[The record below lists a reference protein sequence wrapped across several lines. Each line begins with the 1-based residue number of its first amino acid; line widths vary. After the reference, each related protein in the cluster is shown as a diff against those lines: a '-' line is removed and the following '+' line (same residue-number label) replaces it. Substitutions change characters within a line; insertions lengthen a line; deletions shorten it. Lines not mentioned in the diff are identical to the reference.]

1 MDKLNIDKL
10 KNMTPETKKKLF
22 IGGAALVAVL
32 LVVFI
37 VSIVKSNNEK
47 EEAIELL
54 QLENQQLQLAG
65 EYENLNLQ
73 YQNFESQTQYIKNDS
88 ILQKYTE
95 AKAKVEKLL
104 KELKT
109 QKITSSKRIKE
120 LQDEVASLKGL
131 IRHYLEIIDSLKK
144 ENTSL
149 RAENVQIKSE
159 NKKLTTQVNEAK
171 EKTAHL
177 EERMVLA
184 EKLNI
189 TNLNLECLKKSGK
202 IEKNITKAKQLRVT
216 FTISPNNSTPVGEK
230 ELFIRITNPE
240 GSLLGGERTFVF
252 EDAEVPYTDSKKIEY
267 DGQEVPNLTIYWNV
281 NTVLN
286 PGEYR
291 VEVFADNYRLGS
303 RTFVKK

>member
-1 MDKLNIDKL
+1 MDKL
-10 KNMTPETKKKLF
+10 KNMTPETKKKVF
-22 IGGAALVAVL
+22 IGAAALVAVL
-32 LVVFI
+32 LVIFV

-47 EEAIELL
+47 EAAIELL

-65 EYENLNLQ
+65 EYENLNTQ
-73 YQNFESQTQYIKNDS
+73 YQNFETQTQYIKNDS

-104 KELKT
+104 AELKT

-120 LQDEVASLKGL
+120 LQDEVSSLKGL
-131 IRHYLEIIDSLKK
+131 IRHYISIIDSLKK
-144 ENTSL
+144 ENNSL

-159 NKKLTTQVNEAK
+159 NKKLTSQVNEAK
-171 EKTAHL
+171 EKNAHL

-189 TNLNLECLKKSGK
+189 TNLNLECLKKTGK
-202 IEKNITKAKQLRVT
+202 VEKNITKAKQLKVT

-240 GSLLGGERTFVF
+240 GSLLGGERKFLF
-252 EDAEVPYTDSKKIEY
+252 EGAKVPYTDSKKIEY
-267 DGQEVPNLTIYWNV
+267 DGQEVPNVTIYWDV
-281 NTVLN
+281 TTVLN
-286 PGEYR
+286 PGSYR

-303 RTFVKK
+303 RSFVMK

>member
-1 MDKLNIDKL
+1 MDKL
-10 KNMTPETKKKLF
+10 KNMTPETKKKVF
-22 IGGAALVAVL
+22 IGAAALVAVL
-32 LVVFI
+32 LVIFV

-47 EEAIELL
+47 EAAIELL

-65 EYENLNLQ
+65 EYENLNTQ
-73 YQNFESQTQYIKNDS
+73 YQNFETQTQYIKNDS

-104 KELKT
+104 AELKT

-120 LQDEVASLKGL
+120 LQDEVSSLKGL
-131 IRHYLEIIDSLKK
+131 IRHYISIIDSLKK
-144 ENTSL
+144 ENNSL

-159 NKKLTTQVNEAK
+159 NKKLTSQVNEAK
-171 EKTAHL
+171 EKNAHL

-189 TNLNLECLKKSGK
+189 TNLNLECLKKTGK
-202 IEKNITKAKQLRVT
+202 VEKNITKAKQLKVT

-240 GSLLGGERTFVF
+240 GSLLGGERKFLF
-252 EDAEVPYTDSKKIEY
+252 EGAKILYTDSKKIEY
-267 DGQEVPNLTIYWNV
+267 DGQEVPNVTIYWDV
-281 NTVLN
+281 TTVLN
-286 PGEYR
+286 PGSYR

-303 RTFVKK
+303 RSFVMK

>member
-1 MDKLNIDKL
+1 MDKL
-10 KNMTPETKKKLF
+10 KNMTPETKKKVF
-22 IGGAALVAVL
+22 IGAAALVAVL
-32 LVVFI
+32 LVIFV

-47 EEAIELL
+47 EAAIELL

-65 EYENLNLQ
+65 EYENLNTQ
-73 YQNFESQTQYIKNDS
+73 YQNFETQTQYIKNDS

-104 KELKT
+104 AELKT

-120 LQDEVASLKGL
+120 LQDEVSSLKGL
-131 IRHYLEIIDSLKK
+131 IRHYISIIDSLKK
-144 ENTSL
+144 ENNSL

-159 NKKLTTQVNEAK
+159 NKKLTSQVNEAK
-171 EKTAHL
+171 EKNAHL

-189 TNLNLECLKKSGK
+189 TNLNLECLKKTGK
-202 IEKNITKAKQLRVT
+202 VEKNITKAKQLKVT

-240 GSLLGGERTFVF
+240 GPLLGGERKFLF
-252 EDAEVPYTDSKKIEY
+252 EGAKVPYTDSKKIEY
-267 DGQEVPNLTIYWNV
+267 DGQEVPNVTIYWDV
-281 NTVLN
+281 TTVLN
-286 PGEYR
+286 PGSYR

-303 RTFVKK
+303 RSFVMK